1 MTKLHYNWQ
10 RFDQDM
16 VKLALNIY
24 QSNWRPDLI
33 VGISRGG
40 CVPAVTL
47 SHIMKVPMRP
57 LHVSLRDHAY
67 TISDCELAEQA
78 FGYVPREERSQYSQ
92 ADGFWEED
100 WHPAAVQNILVVDE
114 INDSGATLNWILQD
128 WPSSCLPNHSRWNQ
142 VWNHN
147 VRFAVLWNNE
157 ASEFQNID
165 YAINTINKAEQDV
178 WIHFPWEGAA

>member
-1 MTKLHYNWQ
+1 MQKIIYTWNQ
-10 RFDQDM
+10 FDQDM

-40 CVPAVTL
+40 CVPAVAL
-47 SHIMKVPMRP
+47 SHIMRVPMRP
-57 LHVSLRDHAY
+57 LVVSLRDHSY
-67 TISDCELAEQA
+67 TMSDCVLAEQA
-78 FGYVPREERSQYSQ
+78 FGYVPPEERAQYSQ
-92 ADGFWEED
+92 ADGFWNDE
-100 WHPAAVQNILVVDE
+100 WHPAAAQNILILDE

-128 WPSSCLPNHSRWNQ
+128 WRSGCLPNHPRWNQ
-142 VWNHN
+142 VWNQN

-165 YAINTINKAEQDV
+165 YSVNSINKVDKPV
-178 WIHFPWEGAA
+178 WVHFPWEGAA